1 MNIVVLGGG
10 TAGYIAALSL
20 NKKVSGARVVVVDS
34 SKYGPIGVGEGTTLN
49 FSRLLKELDIDIDDV
64 LIHAGGTVKT
74 GIKFT
79 NWGTK
84 QSHYWHSFSNPTM
97 EQRSLQN
104 FIKSKS
110 LLKDQSL
117 NYSEFSLSKLKD
129 FSSVIAS
136 AIDKDGNLNKISHF
150 GSIAEEDKFDTSSY
164 AVHFDA
170 GKVLSFL
177 RGIALSRGVEVV
189 DDEFANV
196 EQDSFGNIKSVKL
209 LSRVLD
215 CDFVIDATGTN
226 RLLVGEHF
234 NSDWVDLSNSL
245 PCNSALAFWL
255 PIDDPTVYTESIAMD
270 FGWCWKI
277 PLQERFGCGY
287 VYDSS
292 MITKEE
298 AIREIKNRF
307 GENVDI
313 RKHIEFKSGYFKTP
327 LRNNCLAVGL
337 SSGFFEPLE
346 ATSISISIELLNA
359 LTSDYFSELFHNNS
373 EKKEK
378 EFNDLFCMLNEEV
391 FCFIYLHYITNKTN
405 TDFWSNFVKN
415 NVMPNKIS
423 AFLNNMNN
431 DLFSS
436 EFIQNQS
443 NVFDWFSWV
452 TVYAGNELYNS
463 DTIMRLLDSKSEL
476 VYNNIVKEIDSKKPQ
491 SINFNTYIDNIIKKG
506 ETYERN

>member
-1 MNIVVLGGG
+1 
-10 TAGYIAALSL
+10 
-20 NKKVSGARVVVVDS
+20 
-34 SKYGPIGVGEGTTLN
+34 
-49 FSRLLKELDIDIDDV
+49 
-64 LIHAGGTVKT
+64 
-74 GIKFT
+74 
-79 NWGTK
+79 
-84 QSHYWHSFSNPTM
+84 
-97 EQRSLQN
+97 
-104 FIKSKS
+104 
-110 LLKDQSL
+110 
-117 NYSEFSLSKLKD
+117 
-129 FSSVIAS
+129 
-136 AIDKDGNLNKISHF
+136 
-150 GSIAEEDKFDTSSY
+150 
-164 AVHFDA
+164 
-170 GKVLSFL
+170 
-177 RGIALSRGVEVV
+177 
-189 DDEFANV
+189 
-196 EQDSFGNIKSVKL
+196 
-209 LSRVLD
+209 
-215 CDFVIDATGTN
+215 
-226 RLLVGEHF
+226 
-234 NSDWVDLSNSL
+234 
-245 PCNSALAFWL
+245 
-255 PIDDPTVYTESIAMD
+255 MD

-298 AIREIKNRF
+298 AIKEIKNRF
-307 GENVDI
+307 GKNVDI

-391 FCFIYLHYITNKTN
+391 FCFIYLHYITNKAN

-423 AFLNNMNN
+423 SFLNNMNN

-463 DTIMRLLDSKSEL
+463 DTIIRLLDSKSKL

-491 SINFNTYIDNIIKKG
+491 SINFNTYINNIIKKG
-506 ETYERN
+506 EIYERN